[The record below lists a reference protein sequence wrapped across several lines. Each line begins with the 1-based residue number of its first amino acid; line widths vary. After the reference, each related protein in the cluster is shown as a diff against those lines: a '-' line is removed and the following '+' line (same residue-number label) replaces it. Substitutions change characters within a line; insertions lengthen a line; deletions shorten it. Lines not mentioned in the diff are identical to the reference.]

1 MSRLKALFQK
11 GFMRLTGGR
20 EFTIL
25 ATDEVVITR
34 ADWNELCSSYVE
46 KNKLGEQ
53 VQQLEEKCREEYN
66 KGWAKGV
73 NHSLPLACCKPQDE
87 KLLAMI
93 SLIAKELIEQADVES
108 CEWLFEK
115 FHQCRSL

>member
-46 KNKLGEQ
+46 KIN
-53 VQQLEEKCREEYN
+53 
-66 KGWAKGV
+66 
-73 NHSLPLACCKPQDE
+73 
-87 KLLAMI
+87 
-93 SLIAKELIEQADVES
+93 
-108 CEWLFEK
+108 
-115 FHQCRSL
+115 